1 VFHDRA
7 RIHVLAGRGG
17 DGGLSFRREKFVPKG
32 GPDGGD
38 GGRGGDV
45 VLVADAR
52 LRDLS
57 AFRAKTRFEAGR
69 GEPGRGARK
78 HGADGAGV
86 ELHVPV
92 GTQAFGPEGDLIADL
107 ARPDARIVLARGGAG
122 GRGNQ
127 HFATA
132 VRQTPRFAEIGEPG
146 ETAEVELRL
155 KLLADAAMAGL
166 PNAGKSS
173 LLRRLSNAKPKVA
186 DYPFTTLAP
195 VLGTVEGPDG
205 AQLTVADVPGLI
217 EGASEGIGLGH
228 EFLAHLERARL
239 LLHVIDASETDA
251 EERFRTIDRELALYG
266 AGLDARP
273 QAIVLNKI
281 DLLPEPP
288 SFELED
294 ERIVGVF
301 PVSCATGAGIDAL
314 ELALFRLCPAAP
326 EPALEEAPELLEF
339 LEYRPQPPARR
350 RYRIYRTDRGYRVVG
365 EAPPP
370 EELEAVLKAA
380 GARKGQEV
388 EVGDELLEWE

>member
-1 VFHDRA
+1 VFADQA

-17 DGGLSFRREKFVPKG
+17 DGGLSFRREKHVPKG

-45 VLVADAR
+45 LLVADPA

-57 AFRAKTRFEAGR
+57 SFRAKTTFKAGR

-78 HGADGAGV
+78 HGADGETV
-86 ELHVPV
+86 ELAVPV
-92 GTQAFGPEGDLIADL
+92 GTQAYGVEGELIADL
-107 ARPDARIVLARGGAG
+107 VRPDSRVVLARGGNG
-122 GRGNQ
+122 GRGNARY
-127 HFATA
+127 ATPT
-132 VRQTPRFAEIGEPG
+132 RQAPRFAEVGEPPG
-146 ETAEVELRL
+146 EAEVELRL

-173 LLRRLSNAKPKVA
+173 LLRRISNAKPKVA

-195 VLGTVEGPDG
+195 VLGTVESPDG

-239 LLHVIDASETDA
+239 LLHVIDASEEDV
-251 EERFRTIDRELALYG
+251 EERFRTIDSELALYG
-266 AGLDARP
+266 AGLDERP

-281 DLLPEPP
+281 DLLPELPVFP
-288 SFELED
+288 IED

-301 PVSCATGAGIDAL
+301 PLSCATGAGIDDL
-314 ELALFRLCPAAP
+314 KLALFRLCPAAP
-326 EPALEEAPELLEF
+326 EPRADDAPAVPEF

-350 RYRIYRTDRGYRVVG
+350 TYRIYRTDRGFRIIG
-365 EAPPP
+365 EAPEG

-380 GARKGQEV
+380 GARKGHDV
-388 EVGDELLEWE
+388 EIGEETLEWQ

>member
-1 VFHDRA
+1 MFHDRA
-7 RIHVLAGRGG
+7 RITVQAGRGG
-17 DGGLSFRREKFVPKG
+17 DGSLSFRREKHVPKG

-45 VLVADAR
+45 VLVAEVR

-57 AFRAKTRFEAGR
+57 AFRAKTTFKAGR

-78 HGADGAGV
+78 HGADGASVEVGV
-86 ELHVPV
+86 PI
-92 GTQAFGPEGDLIADL
+92 GTQAFGSEGELIADL
-107 ARPDARIVLARGGAG
+107 TRPDARVVLARGGHG

-127 HFATA
+127 HFATPT
-132 VRQTPRFAEIGEPG
+132 RQTPRFAEVGEPG
-146 ETAEVELRL
+146 EEAEVELRL

-195 VLGTVEGPDG
+195 VLGTVEAPDG
-205 AQLTVADVPGLI
+205 TQLTVADVPGLI
-217 EGASEGIGLGH
+217 EGASQGVGLGH

-239 LLHVIDASETDA
+239 LLHVIDASEPDVA
-251 EERFRTIDRELALYG
+251 ERFRTIDRELALYG
-266 AGLDARP
+266 AGLDERP
-273 QAIVLNKI
+273 QAVVLNKI

-288 SFELED
+288 AFPVED
-294 ERIVGVF
+294 DRIVGVF
-301 PVSCATGAGIDAL
+301 PVSCATGAGIEEL
-314 ELALFRLCPAAP
+314 KLALFRLCPAAP
-326 EPALEEAPELLEF
+326 EPGEDDARELPEF

-350 RYRIYRTDRGYRVVG
+350 AYRIYRTDRGFRIVG
-365 EAPPP
+365 DAPKG
-370 EELEAVLKAA
+370 EELEAALEGA

-388 EVGDELLEWE
+388 EVGDEVLEWE